1 MAPGAENENMNMNDL
16 YKQNEALLFDMADI
30 EVIPEQSNTSS
41 NCKSGMIAEMIF
53 AIEAAKR
60 GFTIFFPIG
69 HSQKADLIAW
79 KPPARP
85 ISVQIKKATYQKE
98 SGSWKFMVGS
108 GKPSCAANPNNYGL
122 RYTAYK
128 KGDFDILCA
137 YIEERGEFL
146 FYTLCDIAGCSSRR
160 WHPSTGFAANNWDI
174 LDL

>member
-1 MAPGAENENMNMNDL
+1 MSDL
-16 YKQNEALLFDMADI
+16 YKQSEPLLFDMTEI
-30 EVIPEQSNTSS
+30 EVMPEQSSMSTT
-41 NCKSGMIAEMIF
+41 CKSGMLAEMIF

-60 GFTIFFPIG
+60 GFTVFFPIG
-69 HSQKADLIAW
+69 HSQKADLIIW

-137 YIEERGEFL
+137 YVEERGDFL
-146 FYTLCDIAGCSSRR
+146 FYTLCEIAGCSSRR
-160 WHPSTGFAANNWDI
+160 WHPSSGFSANNWE
-174 LDL
+174 LLEL